1 MTDGTR
7 SYAIYTYECG
17 KLNWADRFAGIG
29 FSASSNFFAEHPLS
43 RNSGV
48 NEIAC
53 INKDSIPSSN
63 WNNIVYEINGQCHMH
78 GIPRKQNGGYTFRQN
93 RIFHLVVNSSDAVS

>member
-1 MTDGTR
+1 MLATDGVKI
-7 SYAIYTYECG
+7 YAIYTYECG
-17 KLNWADRFAGIG
+17 KLNWMLYSAGIG

-43 RNSGV
+43 RNLSV

-63 WNNIVYEINGQCHMH
+63 WTNIVYEIDNNGQCRLCSLH
-78 GIPRKQNGGYTFRQN
+78 GDGQKTKWRVQCSVLI
-93 RIFHLVVNSSDAVS
+93 